1 MKAVIEIKGGFGN
14 QIFQFAFAKYLSDL
28 GCDVKVNFQ
37 NISKFNL
44 NYEYFGF
51 ELSSKFMVYILN
63 LIYKFNESKKFN
75 FIFKIFF
82 KKNFQKFAKPEHFS
96 VDKMKFFN
104 HFDGYWQDVSIL
116 ENYKNYIKESLEK
129 YKSFENFKSNNE
141 INGLTLLHVR
151 RGDYIDLN
159 ENLTLSFY
167 KEAIDYCKKNIENF
181 KYDVFT
187 DDKDWVINQKLF
199 NEALNIYGPSKDLDS
214 LLLEV
219 SKMMEYEHY
228 IIGNSSFSLIPA
240 VTSEVPG
247 SINVVADPWFRNAFR
262 NLNFKENWIKVK
274 NLN

>member
-1 MKAVIEIKGGFGN
+1 MKVVIEIKGGFGN

-28 GCDVKVNFQ
+28 GCNVKVNFQ
-37 NISKFNL
+37 NITKFNL

-51 ELSSKFMVYILN
+51 ELASKFMVYILN

-82 KKNFQKFAKPEHFS
+82 KNSFQKFAKPEHFS
-96 VDKMKFFN
+96 VDKMKHFN
-104 HFDGYWQDVSIL
+104 HFDGYWQDVSVL
-116 ENYKNYIKESLEK
+116 ENYKNYVKESLEK
-129 YKSFENFKSNNE
+129 YESFENSKSNYE

-167 KEAIDYCKKNIENF
+167 EEAIDYCKKNIENF

-187 DDKDWVINQKLF
+187 DDKNWVVNQKLF

-214 LLLEV
+214 LLYEV
-219 SKMMEYEHY
+219 SKMMKYEHY

-247 SINVVADPWFRNAFR
+247 SINIVADPWFRNAFR

>member
-1 MKAVIEIKGGFGN
+1 MKVVIEIKGGFGN

-28 GCDVKVNFQ
+28 GCNVKVNFQ
-37 NISKFNL
+37 NITKFNL

-51 ELSSKFMVYILN
+51 ELASKFMVYILN

-82 KKNFQKFAKPEHFS
+82 KNSFQKFAKSEHFS
-96 VDKMKFFN
+96 VDKMKYFN
-104 HFDGYWQDVSIL
+104 HFDGYWQDVSVL
-116 ENYKNYIKESLEK
+116 ENYKNYVKESLEK
-129 YKSFENFKSNNE
+129 YESFENSKSNYE

-167 KEAIDYCKKNIENF
+167 EEAIDYCKKNIENF

-187 DDKDWVINQKLF
+187 DDKNWVVNQKLF

-214 LLLEV
+214 LLYEV
-219 SKMMEYEHY
+219 SKMMKYEHY

-247 SINVVADPWFRNAFR
+247 SINIVADPWFRNAFR

>member
-1 MKAVIEIKGGFGN
+1 MKVVIEIKGGFGN

-28 GCDVKVNFQ
+28 GCNVKVNFQ
-37 NISKFNL
+37 NITKFNL

-51 ELSSKFMVYILN
+51 ELASKFMVYILN

-82 KKNFQKFAKPEHFS
+82 KNSFQKFAKPEHFS
-96 VDKMKFFN
+96 VDKMKYFN
-104 HFDGYWQDVSIL
+104 HFDGYWQDVSVL
-116 ENYKNYIKESLEK
+116 ENYKNYVKESLEK
-129 YKSFENFKSNNE
+129 YESFENSKSNYE

-167 KEAIDYCKKNIENF
+167 EEAIDYCKKNIENF

-187 DDKDWVINQKLF
+187 DDKNWVVNQKLF

-214 LLLEV
+214 LLYEV
-219 SKMMEYEHY
+219 SKMMKYEHY

-247 SINVVADPWFRNAFR
+247 SINIVADPWFRNAFR

>member
-1 MKAVIEIKGGFGN
+1 MKVVIEIKGGFGN

-28 GCDVKVNFQ
+28 GCNVKVNFQ
-37 NISKFNL
+37 NITKFNL

-82 KKNFQKFAKPEHFS
+82 KNSFQKFAKPEHFS
-96 VDKMKFFN
+96 VDKMKYFN
-104 HFDGYWQDVSIL
+104 HFDGYWQDVSVL
-116 ENYKNYIKESLEK
+116 ENYKNYVKESLEK
-129 YKSFENFKSNNE
+129 YESFEKSKSNYE

-167 KEAIDYCKKNIENF
+167 EEAIDYCKKNIKNF

-187 DDKDWVINQKLF
+187 DDKNWVVNQKLF

-214 LLLEV
+214 LLYEV
-219 SKMMEYEHY
+219 SKMMKYEHY

-247 SINVVADPWFRNAFR
+247 SINIVADPWFRNAFR

>member
-1 MKAVIEIKGGFGN
+1 MKVVIEIKGGFGN

-28 GCDVKVNFQ
+28 GCNVKVNFQ
-37 NISKFNL
+37 NITKFNL

-82 KKNFQKFAKPEHFS
+82 KNSFQKFAKPEHFS
-96 VDKMKFFN
+96 VDKMKYFN
-104 HFDGYWQDVSIL
+104 HFDGYWQDVSVL
-116 ENYKNYIKESLEK
+116 ENYKNYVKESLEK
-129 YKSFENFKSNNE
+129 YESFENSKSNYE

-167 KEAIDYCKKNIENF
+167 EEAIDYCKKNIENF

-187 DDKDWVINQKLF
+187 DDKNWVVNQKLF

-214 LLLEV
+214 LLYEV
-219 SKMMEYEHY
+219 SKMMKYEHY

-247 SINVVADPWFRNAFR
+247 SINIVADPWFRNAFR

>member
-1 MKAVIEIKGGFGN
+1 MKVVIEIKGGFGN
-14 QIFQFAFAKYLSDL
+14 QIFQFVFAKYLSDL
-28 GCDVKVNFQ
+28 GCNVKVNFQ
-37 NISKFNL
+37 NITKFNL
-44 NYEYFGF
+44 NYEHFGF

-82 KKNFQKFAKPEHFS
+82 KNNFQKFAKPEHFS
-96 VDKMKFFN
+96 VDKIKYFN
-104 HFDGYWQDVSIL
+104 HFDGYWQDASIL
-116 ENYKNYIKESLEK
+116 ENYKNYVKESLEK
-129 YKSFENFKSNNE
+129 YESFENIKSNYE
-141 INGLTLLHVR
+141 INGLTLIHVR

-167 KEAIDYCKKNIENF
+167 EEAIDYCKKNIENF

-187 DDKDWVINQKLF
+187 DDKDWVVNQKLF

-214 LLLEV
+214 LLYEV
-219 SKMMEYEHY
+219 SKMMKYEHY

-240 VTSEVPG
+240 VISEVHG

-262 NLNFKENWIKVK
+262 NLNFKENWIRVR

>member
-1 MKAVIEIKGGFGN
+1 MKVVIEIKGGFGN

-28 GCDVKVNFQ
+28 GCNVKVNFQ
-37 NISKFNL
+37 NITKFNL

-63 LIYKFNESKKFN
+63 LIYKFNESTKFN

-82 KKNFQKFAKPEHFS
+82 KNNFQKFAKPEQFS
-96 VDKMKFFN
+96 VDKMKYFN

-116 ENYKNYIKESLEK
+116 ENYKNYVKESLEK
-129 YKSFENFKSNNE
+129 YESFENSKSNYKK
-141 INGLTLLHVR
+141 NGLTLLHVR
-151 RGDYIDLN
+151 RGDYINLN

-167 KEAIDYCKKNIENF
+167 EEAIDYCKKNIENF

-187 DDKDWVINQKLF
+187 DDKDWVVNQKLF

-214 LLLEV
+214 LLYEV
-219 SKMMEYEHY
+219 SKMMKYEHY

-240 VTSEVPG
+240 VISEVSG
-247 SINVVADPWFRNAFR
+247 SINIVADPWFRNAFR

>member
-28 GCDVKVNFQ
+28 GCEVKVNFQ

-44 NYEYFGF
+44 NHECFGF

-63 LIYKFNESKKFN
+63 LIYKFNESKKLN

-82 KKNFQKFAKPEHFS
+82 KNIFQKFAKPEHFS
-96 VDKMKFFN
+96 VDKIKFFN
-104 HFDGYWQDVSIL
+104 HFDGYWQDVLIL
-116 ENYKNYIKESLEK
+116 EKYKNYVKESLEK
-129 YKSFENFKSNNE
+129 YESFENSKGNYE

-167 KEAIDYCKKNIENF
+167 EEAIDYCKKNIENF

-187 DDKDWVINQKLF
+187 DDKNWVVNQKLF

-214 LLLEV
+214 LLYEV
-219 SKMMEYEHY
+219 SKMMKYEHY